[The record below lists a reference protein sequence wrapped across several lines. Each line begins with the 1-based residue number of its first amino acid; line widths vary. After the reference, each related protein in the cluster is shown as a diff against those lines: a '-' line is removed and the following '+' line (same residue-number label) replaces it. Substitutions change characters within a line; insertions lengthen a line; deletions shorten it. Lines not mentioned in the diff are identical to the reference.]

1 MKQRTLICLTERL
14 IKSIIFKRDGA
25 MNKKRGMLI
34 IFSGPSGVGK
44 GTVRDL
50 FVDDESLNLAFSIS
64 MTTRKKRPGE
74 EDGVDYYFVE
84 KEAFEKAIEND
95 ELLEYAE
102 FVGNYYGTPLAEV
115 NRLRDE
121 GKNVLLE
128 IEVQGAL
135 QVIDKV
141 PDALSIFLVP
151 PNMEELKRRI
161 INRRTESEAVINERL
176 SKATKEM
183 ALMNQ
188 YRYVICNDDPEFAAE
203 MVSLIIRRNIEA
215 TL

>member
-1 MKQRTLICLTERL
+1 
-14 IKSIIFKRDGA
+14 
-25 MNKKRGMLI
+25 MNQKRGMLI

-50 FVDDESLNLAFSIS
+50 FVNDEALNLAFSIS
-64 MTTRKKRPGE
+64 MTTREKRPQE
-74 EDGVDYYFVE
+74 QDGVDYYFVNR
-84 KEAFEKAIEND
+84 EAFEKAIEND

-102 FVGNYYGTPLAEV
+102 FVGNYYGTPMAEV
-115 NRLRDE
+115 DRLRDL
-121 GKNVLLE
+121 GRNVLLE

-151 PNMEELKRRI
+151 PSMDELRRRI
-161 INRRTESEAVINERL
+161 LGRRTEAEDVVNERL
-176 SKATKEM
+176 SKAEKEM

-188 YRYVICNDDPEFAAE
+188 YRYVICNDDPQFAAD
-203 MVSLIIRRNIEA
+203 MVSLIIKRNIDA

>member
-1 MKQRTLICLTERL
+1 
-14 IKSIIFKRDGA
+14 

-64 MTTRKKRPGE
+64 MTTRKKRQGE
-74 EDGVDYYFVE
+74 EDGVDYYFVDRE
-84 KEAFEKAIEND
+84 TFEKAIEND

-188 YRYVICNDDPEFAAE
+188 YRYVICNDDPEFAAD